1 MEQSLGST
9 IRNLRKSKGL
19 LIREVAAALSIDAG
33 LLSKIENNT
42 RLPTRKHVKQFQQFY
57 KDNSNEILLQYL
69 SDKVAYELS
78 EETLGVKALQLAE
91 EKLKYQKNNTTKS
104 T

>member
-19 LIREVAAALSIDAG
+19 LIREVAAALSLDAG

-42 RLPTRKHVKQFQQFY
+42 RLPTREHVKQFQQFY
-57 KDNSNEILLQYL
+57 KEKSNEILLQYL
-69 SDKVAYELS
+69 SDRLVYELS
-78 EETLGVKALQLAE
+78 EETLGVKALHLAE